1 MTPEGPGGIGPRSVA
16 RGDRRSTQ
24 PVNAA
29 TSIVPSMPMFT
40 TPDRSQ
46 TTPHRA
52 PKAIGVAARR
62 MIGALVG
69 RTAIR

>member
-1 MTPEGPGGIGPRSVA
+1 ML
-16 RGDRRSTQ
+16 
-24 PVNAA
+24 
-29 TSIVPSMPMFT
+29 T

-52 PKAIGVAARR
+52 PNPSGVAARK

-69 RTAIR
+69 RLAIR